1 MAVGSIARLWTRVTG
16 SIIGFGIGAAASS
29 VFEAPLADL
38 SAEAWS
44 KFTNRRLSPADL
56 AELVLRGERT
66 EAEGAGEAKESGINA
81 DRFGELVKLV
91 GNPPGVET
99 LVTMRRRGIISDADF
114 ARGIVTGRIRT
125 EWIDQLA
132 QLQHDF
138 ITPAEAAGL
147 VARGFLDRSSG
158 EKAAAA
164 AGISS
169 SDFGHLVDDALNVP
183 PLGELLELVNRGAIP
198 QDAASSALR
207 RAGVR
212 GEFIDP
218 LLTLGRHLPSVPD
231 LVRFAVREVYTPEA
245 RSRFGL
251 DQDFPQRF
259 ADEAAKQGLEQ
270 EDAGSYW
277 AAHWNLPSP
286 EQGFAMLHRGII
298 GQADLELLLKTLDVM
313 PFWRDK
319 LIQLNHII
327 PGRIDLR
334 RMYQHGV
341 IDRARLKAGY
351 LELGYEDADAELLT
365 TFAEKEKLTNERD
378 LSKTEVVALYEARTI
393 PHDEAATLLGHL
405 GYSTTDIDLILR
417 LADYRREKSY
427 RAAAVS
433 IVRQRFLDRELDE
446 ATATARLDKVGV
458 PPDEREQLLDLWTFA
473 REENP
478 HRLTEPQA
486 AKAWLKG
493 LKDEQWYR
501 GYLELLGYPKDE
513 ADVLVSLHTPAG

>member
-1 MAVGSIARLWTRVTG
+1 
-16 SIIGFGIGAAASS
+16 

-56 AELVLRGERT
+56 AELVLRGERD
-66 EAEGAGEAKESGINA
+66 EAGGAGEAAESGINA
-81 DRFGELVKLV
+81 SRFAELVKLV
-91 GNPPGVET
+91 GNPPGVEQ
-99 LVTMRRRGIISDADF
+99 LVTLRRRGIITDADF

-125 EWIDQLA
+125 EWITQLA
-132 QLQHDF
+132 ELQHEF
-138 ITPAEAAGL
+138 LTPAEAAGL
-147 VARGFLDRSSG
+147 VARGFLDRAAG

-164 AGISS
+164 AGIGAT
-169 SDFGHLVDDALNVP
+169 DFTHLVDDSLNVP
-183 PLGELLELVNRGAIP
+183 PLGELLELVNRGAIGP
-198 QDAASSALR
+198 EAAGGALR

-212 GEFIDP
+212 GEFIEP
-218 LLTLGRHLPSVPD
+218 LLTLGRHLPAVPD
-231 LVRFAVREVYTPEA
+231 LVRFAVREVYTPDA

-251 DQDFPQRF
+251 DEDFPARF
-259 ADEAAKQGLEQ
+259 ADEAAKQGLER
-270 EDAGSYW
+270 EDAASYW

-298 GQADLELLLKTLDVM
+298 TDADLALLLKTLDVM

-319 LIQLNHII
+319 IVQLNHII

-351 LELGYEDADAELLT
+351 IELGYTDADAELLT
-365 TFAEKEKLTNERD
+365 TFAEKEKLTDERE
-378 LSKTEVVALYEARTI
+378 LSKAEVVGLYEARTL

-405 GYSTTDIDLILR
+405 GYGPQDVDLILR

-427 RAAAVS
+427 RTAAVS

-446 ATATARLDKVGV
+446 AEATARLDKVGV

-478 HRLTEPQA
+478 RRLTEPQA

-493 LKDEQWYR
+493 LKDEAWYR
-501 GYLELLGYPKDE
+501 GYLAQLGYPTDE
-513 ADVLVSLHTPAG
+513 ADVLVGLHTPAG